1 MVQNFSY
8 VFQSTGGAKAISRE
22 EIRSFKKTWAE
33 YSNPK
38 TGLLEQSRLVPF
50 LGVSS
55 VRRNAHETYR
65 LVFQK
70 LSGIFEVRIYPTEY
84 SVPSIVSTCED
95 IQKTVTTEGTK
106 EERALNP
113 RKVNK
118 VLRKIDFDVIRQRR
132 AVYCRLFHEASI
144 IESHHKG
151 ISFTEMLF
159 LLAHHKLIVDRD
171 ALE

>member
-1 MVQNFSY
+1 MQNFSY
-8 VFQSTGGAKAISRE
+8 VFQSTGGAKAITRE

-38 TGLLEQSRLVPF
+38 TGLLEQRRLVPF

-55 VRRNAHETYR
+55 VRRNIHEIHQV
-65 LVFQK
+65 LFQK
-70 LSGIFEVRIYPTEY
+70 LNGIFEVRIYPTEY
-84 SVPSIVSTCED
+84 SVPSIVSTCKD
-95 IQKTVTTEGTK
+95 IRKIATKEGT
-106 EERALNP
+106 EVEMTLNP
-113 RKVNK
+113 RKVNR
-118 VLRKIDFDVIRQRR
+118 VLRKVDFDIIKQRR

-144 IESHHKG
+144 IDSHRKG
-151 ISFTEMLF
+151 ISFTDMLF